1 MKNAWK
7 FSVKWKNSSASLKAT
22 SALFALLLAL
32 IGCRVQAGNPQ
43 TEKPKNPGTVTV
55 ALADAPVDE
64 LSSVYVVVQGV
75 AFAAAGS
82 GRCLK
87 DPRFGCADSELFHF
101 DFSEE
106 IEVDLLTL
114 SGGKTQ
120 ALPFSQELSAGT
132 YEGIRLFLSP
142 EKPVRGILKE
152 GGAEVNIDFAPS
164 PFGRR
169 EFTIQEEFDVEEG
182 IENQILIHV
191 DLRRSLKKRAD
202 GGFVLLPF
210 VHVVPSRLA
219 AALHGKVPDGVTRVC
234 AYPVDGIRRPGH
246 RAVSL
251 NQPVPPVP
259 SAPLMPPMPLD
270 ADSKSPFAQRRPS
283 DLRLP
288 PLFDSMNRDRIPG
301 QPDETDSCDNAE
313 AVSEIADGQYELF
326 HLPPVRYVLRAFR
339 QDGSY
344 FDLQTAEPLLPQERR
359 RVDL

>member
-1 MKNAWK
+1 MKKAWK
-7 FSVKWKNSSASLKAT
+7 FSVKWKNSSAILNAT
-22 SALFALLLAL
+22 SALFALLLVL
-32 IGCRVQAGNPQ
+32 SGCRVQAGNPQ
-43 TEKPKNPGTVTV
+43 TDKPKNPGTVTV

-87 DPRFGCADSELFHF
+87 DPRFGCADSELIHF
-101 DFSEE
+101 NFSEE

-120 ALPFSQELSAGT
+120 VLPFSHELAAGT

-142 EKPVRGILKE
+142 EKAVRGVLKN
-152 GGAEVNIDFAPS
+152 GGREVSINFAPS
-164 PFGRR
+164 PFGRK

-191 DLRRSLKKRAD
+191 DLRRSLKKRPD
-202 GGFVLLPF
+202 GEFVLLPF
-210 VHVVPSRLA
+210 VHVVPSRIA
-219 AALHGKVPDGVTRVC
+219 AALYGTVPSEVSRVC
-234 AYPVDGIRRPGH
+234 AYNVAGMRRLGSHTARIKQSAP
-246 RAVSL
+246 
-251 NQPVPPVP
+251 PVPPKP
-259 SAPLMPPMPLD
+259 PLPLD
-270 ADSKSPFAQRRPS
+270 ADSKSPVAQTRPS

-288 PLFDSMNRDRIPG
+288 PLSESLNKERIPG

-313 AVSEIADGQYELF
+313 AVSEITDGQYELF
-326 HLPPVRYVLRAFR
+326 HLPPVMYVLRAFR

-344 FDLQTAEPLLPQERR
+344 FDLQIREPLVPQERR
-359 RVDL
+359 LVDL